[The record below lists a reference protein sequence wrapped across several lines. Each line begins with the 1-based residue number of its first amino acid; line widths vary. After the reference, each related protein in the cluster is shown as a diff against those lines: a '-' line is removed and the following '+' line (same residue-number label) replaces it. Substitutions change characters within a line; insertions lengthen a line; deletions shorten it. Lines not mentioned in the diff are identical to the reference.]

1 VLGRWLLGR
10 LRRWLRLDADRA
22 RVLELEARIGE
33 LASGHEQFARDA
45 SAHLAALQSEWERV
59 RQLLAALSASQQT
72 LLAQHEALRAAFTV
86 EHEALRAASIA
97 QHEALRAASTA
108 QHEALRAAL
117 AALEAAIADIE
128 QAQTSV
134 AVKLADTRRV
144 PE

>member
-22 RVLELEARIGE
+22 RALELESRIGQ

-45 SAHLAALQSEWERV
+45 AAHLATLQSEWERFGH
-59 RQLLAALSASQQT
+59 LLATLSASQQA
-72 LLAQHEALRAAFTV
+72 LLAQHENLSAALTTRHEALRAAFTV
-86 EHEALRAASIA
+86 EHEALRAA
-97 QHEALRAASTA
+97 LT
-108 QHEALRAAL
+108 
-117 AALEAAIADIE
+117 ALEGAMADVE

-134 AVKLADTRRV
+134 AVKLAGTLRV